1 MKFKLLLSLVLIG
14 TISCSE
20 ANFTGANGSGKNKKE
35 FKEQNAGKSETET
48 ETEADANAIAKAN
61 IPEPENIFASKGKSL
76 DAYFI
81 IDVSGS
87 LERNDPGCER
97 YNAFFEFRRSIASL
111 LGSNGDVR
119 ANIILFSEQAR
130 FHSTNDQ
137 FIQMS
142 DSDFESTYRRTICS
156 AQGETNPG
164 DAFTLTKSKAEELM
178 NTSKKDLKSVLFVT
192 DGMPTIGTSDQ
203 ILSRADSLKELFK
216 SRVFS
221 VLLDPGQ
228 VLRRGTITIPGMQTF
243 PLSPSDFLEY
253 VSGSKD
259 RVRSVSNSNELS
271 EAYKSF
277 LGI

>member
-1 MKFKLLLSLVLIG
+1 MKFIHFFLIG
-14 TISCSE
+14 AIGCSQV
-20 ANFTGANGSGKNKKE
+20 NFTGTNGSGKSKKPV
-35 FKEQNAGKSETET
+35 KDQNSGTNQDDKQGSDAVKGSNNTNSET
-48 ETEADANAIAKAN
+48 N
-61 IPEPENIFASKGKSL
+61 IENIFASEGKSL

-87 LERNDPGCER
+87 LEKNDPDCQR
-97 YNAFFEFRRSIASL
+97 YRAFLEFRNSLESFLGAS
-111 LGSNGDVR
+111 GDVR
-119 ANIILFSEQAR
+119 ASLILFSERPR

-142 DSDFESTYRRTICS
+142 DSDFESAYRRSICF

-164 DAFTLTKSKAEELM
+164 DAFSLAKAKAEEIM
-178 NTSKKDLKSVLFVT
+178 AASKKDLKSVLFVT

-203 ILSRADSLKELFK
+203 ILARADLLKELFE

-228 VLRRGTITIPGMQTF
+228 ILQQRPPGILGFQAF
-243 PLSPSDFLEY
+243 PLSPSEFLEY

-259 RVRSVSNSNELS
+259 RVRSVSNSSDLS
-271 EAYKSF
+271 AAYKSF
-277 LGI
+277 LGK